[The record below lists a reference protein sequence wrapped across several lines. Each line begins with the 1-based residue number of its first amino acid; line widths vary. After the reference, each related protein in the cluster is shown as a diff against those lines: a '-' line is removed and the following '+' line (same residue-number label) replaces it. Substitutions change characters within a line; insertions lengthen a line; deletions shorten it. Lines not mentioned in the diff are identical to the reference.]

1 MCSTGCTAMSSP
13 LEAAVRLDAPTRTS
27 SGNAG
32 PLASALGGSLSLLME
47 AAMAPFRDDLATVT
61 ETTRGLMALRADVD
75 ALDGRVT
82 AIEED
87 GWSTGLEHRGAFRGC
102 PGTSPATI
110 PPLRI
115 FC

>member
-1 MCSTGCTAMSSP
+1 MSSP
-13 LEAAVRLDAPTRTS
+13 REAAARLDAPTRTT

-47 AAMAPFRDDLATVT
+47 AAMAPFRDDLAMVT

-87 GWSTGLEHRGAFRGC
+87 GWSNGLERRSRGVPLGC
-102 PGTSPATI
+102 PGTSPATF